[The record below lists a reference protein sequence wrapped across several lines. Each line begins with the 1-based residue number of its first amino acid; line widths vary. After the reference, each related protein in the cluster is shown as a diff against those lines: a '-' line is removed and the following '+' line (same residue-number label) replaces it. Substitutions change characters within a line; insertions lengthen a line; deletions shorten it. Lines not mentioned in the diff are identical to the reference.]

1 MQELRVTGLNDDGT
15 SVVCEGPA
23 GRFQLPIDD
32 TLRAAVSGEL
42 AGGGQTE
49 LELGSDLSPRDIQ
62 ARIRAGATVD
72 EIAELTGAPNHRI
85 KRFAGPVLLE
95 RSRAAEMAQLAHPV
109 RGDGPMHATLADVIR
124 TALAERGHADTT
136 EWDAFKGAD
145 NRWVVRISWSVGKS
159 GNQAHFRFAPGAH
172 GGTASPVDETARTL
186 LDPDARQGL
195 RSIERTV
202 DEPLRAVRAG
212 DETRPEREQP
222 RQARDQA
229 RESAQAQ
236 LPAAAVGQNSRR
248 HPEMPSWEDVLLG
261 VRSGKNG

>member
-1 MQELRVTGLNDDGT
+1 MQELRVVGVDDDGT

-23 GRFQLPIDD
+23 GRFRLPIDD
-32 TLRAAVSGEL
+32 TLKAAVSGEL
-42 AGGGQTE
+42 GSGTQTE
-49 LELGSDLSPRDIQ
+49 LELGADLSPREIQ
-62 ARIRAGATVD
+62 ARIRAGATIE

-109 RGDGPMHATLADVIR
+109 RGDGPMHVTLAEVIG

-145 NRWVVRISWSVGKS
+145 NRWVVAISWSVGKS
-159 GNQAHFRFAPGAH
+159 RNQAHFKYAPGAN
-172 GGTASPVDETARTL
+172 GGTASPVDETARGL

-195 RSIERTV
+195 RSIDRSA
-202 DEPLRAVRAG
+202 DEPLRAVPRSVAG
-212 DETRPEREQP
+212 PVVEGSVEERRP
-222 RQARDQA
+222 
-229 RESAQAQ
+229 AQA
-236 LPAAAVGQNSRR
+236 PAAAAGGQHGRR

-261 VRSGKNG
+261 VRGGKNG

>member
-1 MQELRVTGLNDDGT
+1 MGLDDDGA

-23 GRFQLPIDD
+23 GRFRLPIDD
-32 TLRAAVSGEL
+32 TLKSAVSGEL
-42 AGGGQTE
+42 GRTMQTE

-62 ARIRAGATVD
+62 ARIRSGATVE
-72 EIAELTGAPNHRI
+72 EIAELTGAPTHRI

-109 RGDGPMHATLADVIR
+109 RGDGPMQATLSDVIR

-145 NRWVVRISWSVGKS
+145 NRWVVRITWSVGKS
-159 GNQAHFRFAPGAH
+159 HNQAQFRFAPGSH
-172 GGTASPVDETARTL
+172 GGTATPVDDTARGL

-202 DEPLRAVRAG
+202 DEPLRAAPA
-212 DETRPEREQP
+212 PERGPQV
-222 RQARDQA
+222 
-229 RESAQAQ
+229 
-236 LPAAAVGQNSRR
+236 AAAGQSHLLPSQHGRK

-261 VRSGKNG
+261 VRGGKNG